1 MFLHKMGWLFQ
12 QVLYPTLTWSRYAEE
27 KVIYLTFDDGPI
39 PEMTPEILEILDQF
53 NAKATF
59 FCVGDNVRK
68 YPEIAQEAL
77 AKGNALGNHT
87 YNHLNGWQM
96 ATDSYYENIQQCGN
110 QFALLNGTPEI
121 KLFRPPYGRI
131 SRSQIKQIQHDYE
144 IIMWDVLSGDFS
156 QKLDKKKCLEKSI
169 KFTQPGSIIVFHDN
183 LKAKKNL
190 DYVLPRY
197 LEYFAKQGFTFK
209 ILG

>member
-12 QVLYPTLTWSRYAEE
+12 EVLYPSLTWSRYSDE

-68 YPEIAQEAL
+68 YPEIASETL
-77 AKGNALGNHT
+77 GKGHVLGNHT
-87 YNHLNGWQM
+87 FNHLNGWN
-96 ATDSYYENIQQCGN
+96 TGNDSYFENIERCRD
-110 QFALLNGTPEI
+110 QFAVLVKSPEI
-121 KLFRPPYGRI
+121 KFFRPPYGRI
-131 SRSQIKQIQHDYE
+131 ARSQIKPIQKEYE

-156 QKLDKKKCLEKSI
+156 QKLDKKVCLEKSI
-169 KFTQPGSIIVFHDN
+169 KFAQPGSIIVFHDN

-197 LEYFAKQGFTFK
+197 LEYFSKKGFLFK
-209 ILG
+209 ALE